1 MRYAHMDV
9 GNKLSASKARRML
22 HDKTE
27 KQRRYVASHGYGN
40 ETDVK
45 TFCRHVIALL
55 NRRTRHDTQ
64 LALRALEKAYLSADE
79 PRVGLEFSSC
89 SEKPVSKVY
98 APFRTGYANAHRIHM
113 CSDTLSDAFNATH
126 SKQITYD
133 QQYVSH
139 YAVVFLHEFGHVL
152 DKRHIKNVYYGEG
165 NQEDPE
171 RRADAYAQHM
181 IEGAQYGG

>member
-1 MRYAHMDV
+1 
-9 GNKLSASKARRML
+9 ML
-22 HDKTE
+22 HT
-27 KQRRYVASHGYGN
+27 RGYVASSSRGN
-40 ETDVK
+40 EEK
-45 TFCRHVIALL
+45 SFCRHVIALL

-98 APFRTGYANAHRIHM
+98 APFRTGYANAHRIHL

-126 SKQITYD
+126 SKQIAYD
-133 QQYVSH
+133 QTYVTH

-152 DKRHIKNVYYGEG
+152 DKRHIKNVYYGEH
-165 NQEDPE
+165 EDDPE

-181 IEGAQYGG
+181 IEGAQYGGGGGH